1 MADEFNVISRDVPAS
16 AATVDIIPQTYSP
29 TSTRPAWD
37 LSPREPHLYDYLLV
51 LRKHQWLILSF
62 MLAVV
67 TIVSIATFRM
77 RPVYVATTRIELGRE
92 NANILPF
99 QGTDSYDYMLDLE
112 NYIETQSKILTS
124 ETLALQTIRTGVL
137 SGISGSGSD
146 SQSEAI
152 ATGNLANQ
160 KRPPELGAFLG
171 SLSVKRVPNSRLM
184 DISYEAN
191 SPELAAQIVNAHIRN
206 FIDQNRRSHY
216 DATTAATTWLTDQ
229 LDELKI
235 KVKNSEDARLDY
247 ERKNQIWEVDD
258 KQNITTQRLSE
269 LNRQLIDAQS
279 DRMKK
284 QSMYDFAKQGDAD
297 IVPQIRDSIT
307 VQDLLKRRSDLNGQ
321 YTEASNQYGP
331 NFPKVQRL
339 QSQIKEIDQNLEREK
354 KGVVARLGSEYHEAQ
369 QREELLTRTLDQQ
382 KTEANLMSERM
393 VQYNILKRD
402 AEADKALYDGLLTK
416 LKEAGIS
423 SALQSS
429 NIRIVD
435 PAMIPST
442 PARPAKGRNIT
453 LAFLVGIAG
462 GIGLALIREYM
473 DNTVKTPDDIES
485 LSRLPSLAVVPA
497 FQDSDGDAPKRRSLA
512 DALGNG
518 HSRHV
523 ELVAQHLPKS
533 QMSEAFRALRTAL
546 LLSQAGHPPQVI
558 LVTSALPREGKT
570 TAAANLA
577 VTLAQLGDRTLLI
590 DADLRKPGVGRLLN
604 LNGGKYAGL
613 SSYLAGVSSLDLVTV
628 QHPAIP
634 NLSAIPTGPLPPNPA
649 DLLSSHRLADAI
661 TQLRSQYKFIV
672 IDTPP
677 VMAATDAV
685 ILSVQADGVL
695 LVVRSG
701 ETPKEAF
708 TRTRDLLVSV
718 KCHLLGVV
726 LNAVDSK
733 APDYYYSYRY
743 YPYSY
748 GYGPKDSAESHH
760 ADGDDEPE
768 HAFAAA
774 ASHGAHRRNKDHRD
788 RDDDIQQL

>member
-1 MADEFNVISRDVPAS
+1 MAEEFKMISRDDPSNGA
-16 AATVDIIPQTYSP
+16 VDIVSQAV
-29 TSTRPAWD
+29 RPAFE

-77 RPVYVATTRIELGRE
+77 QPVYVATTRIELGRE

-137 SGISGSGSD
+137 SGQTQFANVD
-146 SQSEAI
+146 SSSEAL
-152 ATGNLANQ
+152 ATGSLANQ

-184 DISYEAN
+184 DISFEATN
-191 SPELAAQIVNAHIRN
+191 PELAAQIVNAHIRN

-247 ERKNQIWEVDD
+247 EHKNQIWEVDD
-258 KQNITTQRLSE
+258 KQNMTTQRLSE
-269 LNRQLIDAQS
+269 ISRQLIEAQGE
-279 DRMKK
+279 RMRK
-284 QSMYDFAKQGDAD
+284 QSLFDFAKQGDAD
-297 IVPQIRDSIT
+297 LVPQIRDSAS
-307 VQDLLKRRSDLNGQ
+307 VQELLHRRTELNVQ
-321 YTEASNQYGP
+321 YTEAINQYGP

-339 QSQIKEIDQNLEREK
+339 QSQLKEVDQNLEREK
-354 KGVVARLGSEYHEAQ
+354 RAVVARLGSEYHEAQ
-369 QREELLTRTLDQQ
+369 QREELLVRTLDQQ
-382 KTEANLMSERM
+382 KSEANLMSERM

-423 SALQSS
+423 AALQSS
-429 NIRIVD
+429 NIRVVD
-435 PAMIPST
+435 PAMIPSY
-442 PARPAKGRNIT
+442 PSRPAKARNVT
-453 LAFLVGIAG
+453 LAFLVGLVG
-462 GIGLALIREYM
+462 GIALAILREYM
-473 DNTVKTPDDIES
+473 DNTVKTPDDVET
-485 LSRLPSLAVVPA
+485 LARLPSLAVVPA
-497 FQDSDGDAPKRRSLA
+497 FEDSPGDGRRRKTLSE
-512 DALGNG
+512 ALGNG
-518 HSRHV
+518 HARHV

-546 LLSQAGHPPQVI
+546 LLSQAGRPPQVI

-604 LNGGKYAGL
+604 MTSGKYAGL

-649 DLLSSHRLADAI
+649 DLLSSHKLADAI
-661 TQLRSQYKFIV
+661 AELRTKFKFIV

-708 TRTRDLLVSV
+708 TRTRDLLASV
-718 KCHLLGVV
+718 KCRLLGVV
-726 LNAVDSK
+726 LNAVNSS

-743 YPYSY
+743 YPYAY
-748 GYGPKDSAESHH
+748 GYGPQESADPSHMN
-760 ADGDDEPE
+760 DETGSSYE
-768 HAFAAA
+768 
-774 ASHGAHRRNKDHRD
+774 ASSSGRHGRDHQ
-788 RDDDIQQL
+788 DDIQAL